1 MAVVDG
7 SGLPLTMHAANA
19 STHEVNLVEETL
31 GPCFVPSESERFGKR
46 LSLQL
51 RPTPRGV
58 PREGY
63 RDYRAAPEQ
72 QEEKSQDKRKLGCYK
87 RSWKVG
93 RLFA

>member
-31 GPCFVPSESERFGKR
+31 GPCFVPGESERFGKR
-46 LSLQL
+46 LTLQL
-51 RPTPRGV
+51 RPAPHGV
-58 PREGY
+58 PREWY

-72 QEEKSQDKRKLGCYK
+72 QEEKLQDKRKLGCYK
-87 RSWKVG
+87 
-93 RLFA
+93 